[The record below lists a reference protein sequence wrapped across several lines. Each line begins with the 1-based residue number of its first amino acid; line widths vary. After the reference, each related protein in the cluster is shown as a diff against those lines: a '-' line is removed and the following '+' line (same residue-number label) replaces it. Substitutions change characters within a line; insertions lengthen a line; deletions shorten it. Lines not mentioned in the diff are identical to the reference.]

1 MKIFGKSKRNQLIY
15 VNHDVTRD
23 LLWFAD
29 TFKSWTS
36 IHMLHTHTW
45 GPHNATLSLYCD
57 TSLTGLGFWCPT
69 YCVAFVANIPSTAPN
84 TNTFWYEVLMVLAA
98 LHWASTLPLPLHHL
112 TIFPDSLN
120 TVQIFNSLRASFAAY
135 NLILLSIIHVLL
147 LTPRID
153 LQVFHITGDQ
163 NYIVNVISQH
173 MSDVA
178 LQHIL
183 NLSIIPFEPPQDAL
197 GATPQC

>member
-1 MKIFGKSKRNQLIY
+1 
-15 VNHDVTRD
+15 
-23 LLWFAD
+23 
-29 TFKSWTS
+29 
-36 IHMLHTHTW
+36 MLHTHTW

-69 YCVAFVANIPSTAPN
+69 YCVAFVANILSTVPN
-84 TNTFWYEVLMVLAA
+84 TNTFWYEVLMVLTA